1 MKSRKKQP
9 FVITGSMVTRAV
21 QVLAILLLVWELL
34 ADMLK
39 IQSLDSHTIVLLI
52 CSIAATEAG
61 LQGQKKR
68 KIRRTKS

>member
-1 MKSRKKQP
+1 MKTPKKQP
-9 FVITGSMVTRAV
+9 FVITGTMVTRAV

-39 IQSLDSHTIVLLI
+39 IQSLDSHIIVLLI
-52 CSIAATEAG
+52 FSIAAAEAG

-68 KIRRTKS
+68 KE